1 MPLDNMLILVLLGI
15 TFGVIMRHFGR
26 KAWP

>member
-1 MPLDNMLILVLLGI
+1 MPLDNMLVLVMLG
-15 TFGVIMRHFGR
+15 FALGVIIRHFGR